1 MAVRIPICGGEG
13 EDMNRRKLPHVIAV
27 GILAALLALPG
38 PAGASSL
45 QARNVGSMWQWLVS
59 LWSHEFSA
67 LSSRNG
73 GLEKEGPGI
82 DPNGGKPAG
91 SGGTNS
97 SSNSGEPIGGIVVD
111 HGSAAPGL

>member
-13 EDMNRRKLPHVIAV
+13 EGMNRRKFSHVAAV
-27 GILAALLALPG
+27 GILAVLLALPG

-45 QARNVGSMWQWLVS
+45 QTRSVGSMWQWLVS
-59 LWSHEFSA
+59 LWSHE
-67 LSSRNG
+67 LSVLSPGNG
-73 GLEKEGPGI
+73 GFQKEGPGI

-97 SSNSGEPIGGIVVD
+97 SSNSGEPIGSIGIE
-111 HGSAAPGL
+111 HGSAPGL